1 MALRANSQF
10 KIMNRVLFILDF
22 VASLFCFVSQPSESF
37 PDRNIAKTSAK
48 YLQIWQKK
56 IGKLQEQVCL
66 ECRVAWLQKYKY
78 KYTNTEY
85 AQTAVLERVG
95 IE

>member
-1 MALRANSQF
+1 MDMQTQQGVGLEY
-10 KIMNRVLFILDF
+10 RV
-22 VASLFCFVSQPSESF
+22 V
-37 PDRNIAKTSAK
+37 
-48 YLQIWQKK
+48 
-56 IGKLQEQVCL
+56 
-66 ECRVAWLQKYKY
+66 WLQKY